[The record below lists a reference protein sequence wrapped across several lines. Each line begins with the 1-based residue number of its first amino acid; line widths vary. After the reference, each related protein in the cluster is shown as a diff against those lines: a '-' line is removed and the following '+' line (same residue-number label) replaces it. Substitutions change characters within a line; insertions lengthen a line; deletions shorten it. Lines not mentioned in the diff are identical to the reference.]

1 MKNGFVVP
9 TLGRI
14 LAGLAL
20 GAALLS
26 AQAIDSNLVGTVTDS
41 SGAAV
46 PRSQV
51 TAANKDTGV
60 KYGVLTD
67 GVGEYRFNHL
77 PVGLYDV
84 TATASNFAA
93 QTAADVSL
101 QLNHTATANFQLL
114 VATQATSVQVIAA
127 PPPIDAATSQLQ
139 ITFNSRSLIDVPAA
153 ASGNGYLNLSLL
165 GAGVASSGG
174 LGLGLGPSVGGQR
187 PSNNRFNIDGV
198 DQSSYFAT
206 GPLAYVSN
214 EAVSEFTLLQN
225 QFSSQFGGAS
235 GGIFNAVVKNGG
247 SQLHGSLY
255 EYLQNRNL
263 NALDAAQLRNGYRS
277 PPRYDSN
284 RLGAAIGGPIVKNR
298 LFYFGDFEYN
308 PVGNAVSPAATVFAP
323 TATGYQILDNLSGV
337 SKTNLQVLQTYLQP
351 APSATTS
358 TSVLKTAIP
367 IGPLSISA
375 PSYQNAYRAVG
386 SVDWNISDR
395 DQVRGRYI
403 YNGQSGLDTS
413 ASLPIFFVTAPNN
426 SHLISLSEFHAFS
439 GTIQNELRLAYSRNV
454 NRKAAGDFS
463 FPGLDSFPTL
473 TLLDLQFKLGPDANV
488 PSGQIQGELQA
499 VDALTKTWGRHTLTT
514 GYEFHDVI
522 MTSSFVSYPRGNYFY
537 SGLDQYLGDRT
548 PDVFGQR
555 TLGTTGPMVSGNPVG
570 FLQNGAFANDD
581 FRVRPNLTLNLGVR
595 YEFVTVPLASR
606 AQSYSAIADVPGVIT
621 FHEPQPSKTD
631 WSPRVG
637 FAYSPGKNGVWVI
650 RGGFGRSFDMPYTNI
665 ALNTLPAFYGGLAG
679 VILSSNAPNFLAN
692 GGLNVPS
699 GALSSVASARAAI
712 SSYSPD
718 QTRPYAI
725 NYTLA
730 VQRLLGKDYTLEA
743 RYLGS
748 RGVHLYVQELLNR
761 TSAVTAAQNIPTF
774 LTAPSASQL
783 AALPWTLGAL
793 KGFSNNPLA
802 QYGFTNTAGI
812 TAYEPVGNSQ
822 YHGLA
827 LQVTKRYSKSF
838 SYLAAYT
845 WSHLMDDSTA
855 TVNTTLLTPRRPQ
868 DFRNLN
874 TEWASS
880 MLDRR
885 HRFTFTPIFDF
896 NPFRNGRW
904 IAKNL
909 VGNWNLALTYI
920 YESPEYATVQSNVD
934 SNLNND
940 AIGERTIINPN
951 GSAAVGSGVTAY
963 DRNGNVVPANA
974 AASLQNTIVAYVAN
988 NPNARYIVAR
998 PGAYANGGRN
1008 TFPLDPINNID
1019 FSLRKR
1025 FTIGEQKR
1033 LEFAGQFYNLFNH
1046 PQFVAGYTNDVAPL
1060 KNTTAGFNNFLI
1072 PSNALFGQYQQFL
1085 SSNSRSIQIVA
1096 RLTF

>member
-1 MKNGFVVP
+1 MKNGSMVP
-9 TLGRI
+9 TVSRI
-14 LAGLAL
+14 LPGLAFS
-20 GAALLS
+20 AILLC

-46 PRSQV
+46 PKSQV
-51 TAANKDTGV
+51 TATNKDTGV
-60 KYGVLTD
+60 KYNASTD
-67 GVGEYRFNHL
+67 GAGQYRINHL
-77 PVGLYDV
+77 AVGVYDV
-84 TATASNFAA
+84 TAAA
-93 QTAADVSL
+93 QDFAPQTTANVSL

-127 PPPIDAATSQLQ
+127 PPPLDLATSQLQ
-139 ITFNSRSLIDVPAA
+139 ITFDSRTLADVPATA
-153 ASGNGYLNLSLL
+153 AGSGYLNLSLL

-174 LGLGLGPSVGGQR
+174 LGLGYGPSIGGQR
-187 PSNNRFNIDGV
+187 PSNNRFYVDGV

-206 GPLAYVSN
+206 GPLAFVSN
-214 EAVSEFTLLQN
+214 EAVSEFTVLQN

-235 GGIFNAVVKNGG
+235 GGIFNAVVKSGG
-247 SQLHGSLY
+247 SQFHGALY

-263 NALDAAQLRNGYRS
+263 NALDAAQVHNRYTS
-277 PPRYDSN
+277 VPRFDSN
-284 RLGAAIGGPIVKNR
+284 RLGATVGGPIVKNK
-298 LFYFGDFEYN
+298 LFYFGDFEYD
-308 PVGNAVSPAATVFAP
+308 PTGYAVSPAATVFAP
-323 TATGYQILDNLSGV
+323 TAAGYQILDNLSGI
-337 SKTNLQVLQTYLQP
+337 SKTNLQVLQTYLP
-351 APSATTS
+351 AAPSATGS
-358 TSVLKTAIP
+358 TAVSKTAIP
-367 IGPLSISA
+367 IGPLSIIA
-375 PSYQNAYRAVG
+375 PSYQNAYRALG

-403 YNGQSGLDTS
+403 YSRFSGLDTS
-413 ASLPIFFVTAPNN
+413 ASLPIFFVTAPSNT
-426 SHLISLSEFHAFS
+426 HLISLSEFHAFS
-439 GTIQNELRLAYSRNV
+439 GTAENELRLAYSRNDS
-454 NRKAAGDFS
+454 RKTAGNFS

-473 TLLDLQFKLGPDANV
+473 TFQDLQFQLGPDVNV
-488 PSGQIQGELQA
+488 PNGQIQGELQA

-522 MTSSFVSYPRGNYFY
+522 MTSSFVSYPRGNYWY
-537 SGLDQYLGDRT
+537 SSLDQYLGDRT

-555 TLGTTGPMVSGNPVG
+555 TLGTTGPMVNGNPVG

-606 AQSYSAIADVPGVIT
+606 AQRYSAIADVPGVIT

-631 WSPRVG
+631 WSPRIG

-679 VILSSNAPNFLAN
+679 VNVNSNAPNFLFN
-692 GGLNVPS
+692 GGLDTPS
-699 GALSSVASARAAI
+699 GALSSAASARAAI
-712 SSYSPD
+712 TSYSPD
-718 QTRPYAI
+718 QNRPYAI

-748 RGVHLYVQELLNR
+748 RGVHLYVQEQLNR
-761 TSAVTAAQNIPTF
+761 TSAVTAAQNLPTF
-774 LTAPSASQL
+774 LTTPSAAQL
-783 AALPWTLGAL
+783 AALPLTLGAL
-793 KGFSNNPLA
+793 KAIPNNSLA
-802 QYGFTNTAGI
+802 QYGFTNSAGI

-827 LQVTKRYSKSF
+827 LQMTKRYSKSF

-868 DFRNLN
+868 DFRNL
-874 TEWASS
+874 TAEWASS

-885 HRFTFTPIFDF
+885 HRFTFTPILDF
-896 NPFRNGRW
+896 NPFPNGRW
-904 IAKNL
+904 IAKN
-909 VGNWNLALTYI
+909 VAGNWNLALTYI
-920 YESPEYATVQSNVD
+920 YESPEYATVQSSVD
-934 SNLNND
+934 ANLNND
-940 AIGERTIINPN
+940 AVGDRSMINPN
-951 GSAAVGSGVTAY
+951 GASNVGSGSTAY
-963 DRNGNVVPANA
+963 DRNGNVVPTNA
-974 AASLQNTIVAYVAN
+974 PTSVQNTIVAYVAN

-998 PGAYANGGRN
+998 LGAYATGGRN

-1025 FTIGEQKR
+1025 FTLGEQKR

-1060 KNTTAGFNNFLI
+1060 KNTTPGFNNFLI

-1085 SSNSRSIQIVA
+1085 SSNSRTIQIVA

>member
-1 MKNGFVVP
+1 MENGLVVP
-9 TLGRI
+9 ALGRI

-20 GAALLS
+20 CAILTC
-26 AQAIDSNLVGTVTDS
+26 AQTTDGNLVGTVTDS

-46 PRSQV
+46 PKSQV
-51 TAANKDTGV
+51 TATNKDTGV
-60 KYGVLTD
+60 QYSAVTD
-67 GVGEYRFNHL
+67 DVGEYRFNHL
-77 PVGLYDV
+77 PVGAYDIS
-84 TATASNFAA
+84 AAAQNFAL
-93 QTAADVSL
+93 QTAANVSL
-101 QLNHTATANFQLL
+101 QLNHTATENFQLL

-127 PPPIDAATSQLQ
+127 PPPIDLATSQLQ
-139 ITFNSRSLIDVPAA
+139 STFDSQAFLQVPAA
-153 ASGNGYLNLSLL
+153 AAGSGYLNLSLL

-174 LGLGLGPSVGGQR
+174 LGLGYGPSIGGQR
-187 PSNNRFNIDGV
+187 PTNNRFNIDGV
-198 DQSSYFAT
+198 DQSRYFAT
-206 GPLAYVSN
+206 GPLVIVSN
-214 EAVSEFTLLQN
+214 EAVSEFTVLQN

-235 GGIFNAVVKNGG
+235 GGIFNAVVKTGG
-247 SQLHGSLY
+247 NQFHGSLY

-263 NALDAAQLRNGYRS
+263 NALDAVYARQGLSS

-284 RLGAAIGGPIVKNR
+284 RLGATIGGPIVKNK
-298 LFYFGDFEYN
+298 LFYFGNFEYN
-308 PVGNAVSPAATVFAP
+308 PIGGFVAPSQVVSAP
-323 TATGYQILDNLSGV
+323 TADGYQALNNLSGI
-337 SKTNLQVLQTYLQP
+337 SKTNLQVLQKYLP
-351 APSATTS
+351 AAPSAVGS
-358 TSVLKTAIP
+358 PIKVLNTAIP
-367 IGPLSISA
+367 VGPLSIVS
-375 PSYQNAYRAVG
+375 PSYENVYNAVG

-403 YNGQSGLDTS
+403 YHRLSGLDTS
-413 ASLPIFFVTAPNN
+413 ASLPAFFVTAPDN

-439 GTIQNELRLAYSRNV
+439 ATAENELRLAYSRNDD
-454 NRKAAGDFS
+454 RTSAGNFS
-463 FPGLDSFPTL
+463 FPGVDSFPTL
-473 TLLDLQFKLGPDANV
+473 TFLDLQLQLGPDANV
-488 PSGQIQGELQA
+488 PRGQVQGELQA
-499 VDALTKTWGRHTLTT
+499 TDALTKTWGRHTLTA

-522 MTSSFVSYPRGNYFY
+522 MTSSFVSYPRGSYWY
-537 SGLDQYLGDRT
+537 SSLGQYLADLT

-555 TLGTTGPMVSGNPVG
+555 TLGTTGPMVGGNAVG

-581 FRVRPNLTLNLGVR
+581 IRVRPNLTLNLGVR

-665 ALNTLPAFYGGLAG
+665 ALNTLPAYYGGLAG
-679 VILSSNAPNFLAN
+679 VNVNSSAPDFLAN
-692 GGLNVPS
+692 GGLDVPS

-712 SSYSPD
+712 SSFSPD
-718 QTRPYAI
+718 QNRPYAI
-725 NYTLA
+725 NYTLG

-761 TSAVTAAQNIPTF
+761 TSAVTPAQNIPTF
-774 LTAPSASQL
+774 LTMPTAAQL
-783 AALPWTLGAL
+783 AALPLTLGAL
-793 KGFSNNPLA
+793 KAIPNNPLA

-827 LQVTKRYSKSF
+827 LQMTKRYSKSF

-868 DFRNLN
+868 DFRNLSA
-874 TEWASS
+874 EWASS

-885 HRFTFTPIFDF
+885 QRFTLTPMFDF
-896 NPFRNGRW
+896 NPFPNGGW
-904 IAKNL
+904 IAKNV
-909 VGNWNLALTYI
+909 VGNWNLALTYT
-920 YESPEYATVQSNVD
+920 YESPEYATVQSSVD

-940 AIGERTIINPN
+940 AIGDRTIINLN
-951 GSAAVGSGVTAY
+951 GNASVGSGVTPLN
-963 DRNGNVVPANA
+963 RNGNVVA
-974 AASLQNTIVAYVAN
+974 AGSASIVAYVAK
-988 NPNARYIVAR
+988 NPNARYITAGQ
-998 PGAYANGGRN
+998 GAYANGGRN
-1008 TFPLDPINNID
+1008 TFPLAPIDNID
-1019 FSLRKR
+1019 FSLRKS
-1025 FTIGEQKR
+1025 FAIGEQKR
-1033 LEFAGQFYNLFNH
+1033 LEFGGQFYNLFNH

-1072 PSNALFGQYQQFL
+1072 PSNPLFGQYQQFL
-1085 SSNSRSIQIVA
+1085 SSNSRTIQIVA
-1096 RLTF
+1096 RFTF